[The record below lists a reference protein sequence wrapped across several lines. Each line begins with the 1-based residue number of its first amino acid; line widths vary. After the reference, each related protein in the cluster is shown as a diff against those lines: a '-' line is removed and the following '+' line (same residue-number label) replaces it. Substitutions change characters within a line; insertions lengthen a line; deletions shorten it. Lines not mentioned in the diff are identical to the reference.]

1 MEILR
6 TNITTSLSVTF
17 SDLVPSSPYTIE
29 YEDIQNMQTYSAS
42 ATSNNLGSAT
52 FSVPSYYLSYDAI
65 LNVVVKNYL
74 DETVI
79 NDSISIVRPYCNL
92 SDVAD
97 RLDITLSQAIDLERK
112 ARIIIDS
119 ETHGFKFIRK
129 EKEYQGNNSDHLVVD
144 ERIYKLYKLYENKEL
159 IYDVDSNTN
168 DSEYEISKDG
178 SSIILDVTPTN
189 KVDYSK
195 VWRDRYLDSDFADGY
210 DYLVDADF
218 GWKTIPEDVKYATE
232 VLMQDIKTDS
242 FRYINKYITAFDN
255 EDFKVKFAD
264 TFTKGTGN
272 LVVDKILS
280 KYKNYI
286 RAGVL

>member
-6 TNITTSLSVTF
+6 TNTTTSLNATF
-17 SDLVPSSPYTIE
+17 SGLVPSSQYTIE
-29 YEDIQNMQTYSAS
+29 YEDLLNGETYSAS
-42 ATSNNLGSAT
+42 ATSNGNGAIS
-52 FSVPSYYLSYDAI
+52 FSIPDYYLNYDAVLDARVI
-65 LNVVVKNYL
+65 NYL
-74 DETVI
+74 DEAVI
-79 NDSISIVRPYCNL
+79 VDSLNIVRPYCNL
-92 SDVAD
+92 SEVAT
-97 RLDITLSQAIDLERK
+97 RLDITLANAIDLERK
-112 ARIIIDS
+112 ARIIIDN
-119 ETHGFKFIRK
+119 ETMGFRFSRK
-129 EKEYQGNNSDHLVVD
+129 EKEYVGNNSDYLVVD
-144 ERIYKLYKLYENKEL
+144 EKIYKLYKLYENKEL
-159 IYDVDSNTN
+159 IYDVDSNIN

-178 SSIILDVTPTN
+178 SSIVLKTSPTN
-189 KVDYSK
+189 RVDYSK

-218 GWKTIPEDVKYATE
+218 GWKVIPEDIKYACE
-232 VLMQDIKTDS
+232 VLMNDLNSDS
-242 FRYINKYITAFDN
+242 FKYIGKYITQFDN